1 MDNLNAS
8 KISSFLK
15 NKNTVTA
22 ICAVLIVVILLVAY
36 KIRVDRATTPS
47 KVPVANVTIQPRTE
61 ITADMISYINVPK
74 SALNGNYYSN
84 IDALVGKYTNVNTI
98 VPQGSLFYAEAV
110 ITKEELPDAILFE
123 KPEGETLY
131 NLAVNMRST
140 YTNSILPGNYIDL
153 YITTKENGKALVG
166 KLLSNIKVLAVKTGD
181 GKNVFENTE
190 EVRVPATVYFSVPEE
205 QFLLLRSIEAINS
218 YSAYDTAEGSS
229 KIDVV
234 PVPTS
239 VTDKGLETK
248 LVANVSSQYL
258 KSYIETL
265 SQAIQEENGEIK
277 DVQETQET
285 PKNEAE

>member
-1 MDNLNAS
+1 MNNLNAS
-8 KISSFLK
+8 KITNFLK

-47 KVPVANVTIQPRTE
+47 KIPVANVTIQPRTE
-61 ITADMISYINVPK
+61 IPADMISYISVPK

-84 IDALVGKYTNVNTI
+84 ISALVGKYTNVNTI
-98 VPQGSLFYAEAV
+98 IPQGSLFYAEAV
-110 ITKEELPDAILFE
+110 ISKEELPDAILYE

-153 YITTKENGKALVG
+153 YITTKENNKALVG
-166 KLLSNIKVLAVKTGD
+166 KLLSNIKVLAVKTSD

-218 YSAYDTAEGSS
+218 YSAYDTATGSS
-229 KIDVV
+229 KIDVI

-239 VTDKGLETK
+239 VSDKGLETK
-248 LVANVSSQYL
+248 LEPNVSSKYL

-265 SQAIQEENGEIK
+265 SQAIREENGEI
-277 DVQETQET
+277 VQNSTQQTNNTETE
-285 PKNEAE
+285 

>member
-1 MDNLNAS
+1 MNNLNAS
-8 KISSFLK
+8 KITNFLK

-22 ICAVLIVVILLVAY
+22 ICAVLIVVILLVAS

-47 KVPVANVTIQPRTE
+47 KIPVANVTIQPRTE
-61 ITADMISYINVPK
+61 ITADMISYISVPK

-84 IDALVGKYTNVNTI
+84 ISALVGKYTNVNTI
-98 VPQGSLFYAEAV
+98 IPQGSLFYAEAV
-110 ITKEELPDAILFE
+110 ISKEELPDAILYE

-153 YITTKENGKALVG
+153 YITTKENNKALVG
-166 KLLSNIKVLAVKTGD
+166 KLLSNIKVLAVKTSD

-218 YSAYDTAEGSS
+218 YSAYDTATGSS
-229 KIDVV
+229 KIDVI

-239 VTDKGLETK
+239 VSDKGLETK
-248 LVANVSSQYL
+248 LEPNVSSKYL

-265 SQAIQEENGEIK
+265 SQAIREENGEI
-277 DVQETQET
+277 VQNSTQQTNNTETE
-285 PKNEAE
+285 

>member
-1 MDNLNAS
+1 MNNLNAS
-8 KISSFLK
+8 KITNFLK

-47 KVPVANVTIQPRTE
+47 KIPVANVTIQPRTE
-61 ITADMISYINVPK
+61 ITADMISYISVPK

-84 IDALVGKYTNVNTI
+84 ISALVGKYTNVNTI
-98 VPQGSLFYAEAV
+98 IPQGSLFYAEAV
-110 ITKEELPDAILFE
+110 ISKEELPDAILYE

-153 YITTKENGKALVG
+153 YITTKENNKALVG
-166 KLLSNIKVLAVKTGD
+166 KLLSNIKVLAVKTSD

-218 YSAYDTAEGSS
+218 YSAYDTATGSS
-229 KIDVV
+229 KIDVI

-239 VTDKGLETK
+239 VSDKGLETK
-248 LVANVSSQYL
+248 LEPNVSSKYL

-265 SQAIQEENGEIK
+265 SQAIREENGEI
-277 DVQETQET
+277 VQNSTQQTNNTETE
-285 PKNEAE
+285 